1 MLTPDMQKGQCV
13 NTGPSRAFA
22 SLAKG
27 DPMTVARSND
37 KTLPSAIAALD
48 VTSLADAAESGQDP
62 FPVLVAAV
70 LSDLGRPLSD
80 LYGFLPASA
89 CSEVEAFMT
98 ATGSAAGL
106 EASR

>member
-1 MLTPDMQKGQCV
+1 MT
-13 NTGPSRAFA
+13 NGPALETRARHFV
-22 SLAKG
+22 SLIAKG

-98 ATGSAAGL
+98 ATGSAAVL

>member
-1 MLTPDMQKGQCV
+1 MT
-13 NTGPSRAFA
+13 NGPALETRARHFV
-22 SLAKG
+22 SLIAKG
-27 DPMTVARSND
+27 DPMTVTRPPV
-37 KTLPSAIAALD
+37 KTPASAIAALD

-62 FPVLVAAV
+62 FPVLAAAV

-98 ATGSAAGL
+98 ATGSAAVL